1 MKLVVGVV
9 GMVDGGGGG
18 WVLLVW
24 LMEVVV
30 GFVVIFDEVGGGFCG
45 YC

>member
-1 MKLVVGVV
+1 MGFR
-9 GMVDGGGGG
+9 GIVDEVGGG

-30 GFVVIFDEVGGGFCG
+30 GFVVIVDEVGGGFCG